1 MNCREF
7 IIEFEE
13 RGALTE
19 AATLHLK
26 ICADCQKT
34 SREQTRVWQMIDNL
48 TRIDAPK
55 NFDFHVKAR
64 IANAKP
70 ERFQPRFLPIL
81 RYVLPLSLVI
91 LVLGVLAFNSTF
103 FFGGGEVPQVA
114 ETKLQPA
121 IVVENPSLSF
131 APPEQIAKTDDS
143 AQAPVANEN
152 KISDVSSE
160 TPALIRNE
168 REGQYVAVKSTR
180 NSLPKPRRE
189 QPKNDFDTNSRTS
202 AATSATIL
210 TPENLGANKTI
221 ETSPNINNQTT
232 ISDEEIWSF
241 LGIEIVK
248 ENGKRK
254 VRTVTPNSYA
264 DRSGMKT
271 GDVIEAID
279 GVKLSAEPIRTK
291 QIEVKKLTVTRGA
304 EKIEITLKN

>member
-26 ICADCQKT
+26 ICADCQKM

-48 TRIDAPK
+48 ARIDAPK

-64 IANAKP
+64 IANSKP
-70 ERFQPRFLPIL
+70 ETFQPKFMSVL
-81 RYVLPLSLVI
+81 RYVLPLSLVV
-91 LVLGVLAFNSTF
+91 LVLGVLAFNQSF
-103 FFGGGEVPQVA
+103 FFGGSEVPQVA
-114 ETKLQPA
+114 EVNQPPA
-121 IVVENPSLSF
+121 NISINPSLNF
-131 APPEQIAKTDDS
+131 APPEQIAEVDNSEQTYAAD
-143 AQAPVANEN
+143 EN
-152 KISDVSSE
+152 KKPNDSNE
-160 TPALIRNE
+160 TPSLIRNE
-168 REGQYVAVKSTR
+168 PEEKFIAVKSIK
-180 NSLPKPRRE
+180 NPLPKPRRK

-202 AATSATIL
+202 AATSATVL
-210 TPENLGANKTI
+210 TPENLNANKTI
-221 ETSPNINNQTT
+221 ETSPNVNTQTT

-254 VRTVTPNSYA
+254 VRMITPNSYA
-264 DRSGMKT
+264 DRSGVKT

-291 QIEVKKLTVTRGA
+291 QIEVKKLTVMRGA